1 MRKKTADSPCASTA
15 ADDSSLLISEN
26 KKRTCAIADGSTCS
40 SFVRVS

>member
-1 MRKKTADSPCASTA
+1 MICARKRQTAHAHPL
-15 ADDSSLLISEN
+15 LLISEN